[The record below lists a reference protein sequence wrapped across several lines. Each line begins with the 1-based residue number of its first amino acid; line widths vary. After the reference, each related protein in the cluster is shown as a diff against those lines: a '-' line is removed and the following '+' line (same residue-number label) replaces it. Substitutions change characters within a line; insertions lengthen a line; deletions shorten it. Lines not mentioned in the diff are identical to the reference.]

1 MSNKLTTYK
10 GTDKDMKCHGGFR
23 YELGKSTRITG
34 PSDAAGAD
42 STPAR
47 PRWMY
52 SDISL
57 RIKVDILFVKL
68 AAL

>member
-10 GTDKDMKCHGGFR
+10 GTEKDMKCHGGFR
-23 YELGKSTRITG
+23 YELGKKYEG